1 MQLKIHD
8 YGLVVL
14 VGPSGSGKTTFAER
28 HFHPSEVLSS
38 DHYRSVVGDDDR
50 NATTTKDAFDV
61 IEAIATRRLR
71 SRRLVVIDATNV
83 APDDRKRYVRL
94 ARDEHAP
101 LSAIASTC
109 RSATASHTTPPAAR
123 TRGPHTPYAASG
135 ARCSAG

>member
-14 VGPSGSGKTTFAER
+14 VGPSGSGKSTFAKSR
-28 HFHPSEVLSS
+28 FRNSEVLSS
-38 DHYRSVVGDDDR
+38 DHYRNVVGDDEH

-61 IEAIATRRLR
+61 IEEIATRRLR
-71 SRRLVVIDATNV
+71 ARRLTVIDATNV

-101 LSAIASTC
+101 LTAIAFDLPERDC
-109 RSATASHTTPPAAR
+109 LAQNAT
-123 TRGPHTPYAASG
+123 
-135 ARCSAG
+135 